1 MMKKLSA
8 ACYRAVKAVI
18 RAFYPRMEVL
28 GLEKLPEEP
37 CIIVSNHAQM
47 NGPIACELYFPGRRY
62 TWCAAQMMHI
72 KEVPGYA
79 FEDFWSFKPRRV
91 QWFYRLASYVIA
103 PLSVLIFNNAN
114 TIAVRRDMRIM
125 STFRETVA
133 RLGEGANVV
142 IFPEE
147 NRKHNNI
154 IYGFQS
160 GFISVAHMYYR
171 KTGRQLCFV
180 PMYIAPKLKR
190 MVLGEPV
197 RFQSGAPIEAEKE
210 RICTAMMDQITSLA
224 RALPRHTVIPYRNI
238 PRRYYPCN
246 LAEEVENKAE
256 KKADEVSKA

>member
-8 ACYRAVKAVI
+8 ACYRAVKGLI
-18 RAFYPRMEVL
+18 RAFYPRMELL
-28 GLEKLPEEP
+28 GQEKLPDEP

-47 NGPIACELYFPGRRY
+47 NGPITCELYFPGKRY

-79 FEDFWSFKPRRV
+79 FEDFWSFKPRCV
-91 QWFYRLASYVIA
+91 HWFYRLLSYIIA
-103 PLSVLIFNNAN
+103 PLSALIFNNAN

-125 STFRETVA
+125 STFRETVT

-147 NRKHNNI
+147 NRRHNNI
-154 IYGFQS
+154 VYAFQS
-160 GFISVAHMYYR
+160 GFVTVAHMYYR
-171 KTGRQLCFV
+171 KTGRQLSFV
-180 PMYIAPKLKR
+180 PMYIAPKLKK
-190 MVLGEPV
+190 MVLGDPV
-197 RFQSGAPIEAEKE
+197 SIRPDAPIEQEKE
-210 RICTAMMDQITSLA
+210 RICTAMMDQITALA

-246 LAEEVENKAE
+246 LAETAENPPEEVNKE
-256 KKADEVSKA
+256 